1 MSEMENNKINEEQ
14 LDNVA
19 GGNEGRGEGTYSAY
33 DITPRWIRVTASE
46 LNARYWP
53 NGEVAKV
60 YVKKILHHMRRST
73 AVGGLIFNPYDAK
86 HSMAIAK
93 FLIEQ

>member
-1 MSEMENNKINEEQ
+1 MSEMENNKINEQQ
-14 LDNVA
+14 LENVA
-19 GGNEGRGEGTYSAY
+19 GGNDGRGEGTYSAY

-60 YVKKILHHMRRST
+60 YKRGDRLKGFRTQCQILAQRRSRQS
-73 AVGGLIFNPYDAK
+73 L
-86 HSMAIAK
+86 
-93 FLIEQ
+93 